1 MPRHPPNALTRL
13 IQSPNLAHREQA
25 PPRPRPEPRFR
36 QLSTHVLPAWP
47 RQPVPACAHPNRDA
61 HQRQTTGRS
70 QSHSSSRCQRSE
82 DGGRRTEDRTSAL
95 QPRPISYLHADPRE
109 PAPASAIA
117 SSVLCILSSVLRPAP
132 GGADRDRTGD
142 LLLAKQALSQ
152 LSYGPKARC
161 QRPGIRG
168 RRSAGSPSRSA
179 RAQGPP
185 SPFGLRRGSL
195 RSLRARRLVG
205 QGRFELPTSR
215 LSSARSNQLSY

>member
-25 PPRPRPEPRFR
+25 PRVQAQSLDFR

-47 RQPVPACAHPNRDA
+47 RLPVPSSAHPQRRPPKADNRPQPVAFLFTMPNSRGPRTQIRGQIPRTA
-61 HQRQTTGRS
+61 IPS
-70 QSHSSSRCQRSE
+70 QFVPSR
-82 DGGRRTEDRTSAL
+82 GTWRTSASHRRRHL
-95 QPRPISYLHADPRE
+95 P
-109 PAPASAIA
+109 
-117 SSVLCILSSVLRPAP
+117 SSVLRSLPCDPAP

-152 LSYGPKARC
+152 LSYGPDSKDRD
-161 QRPGIRG
+161 QRTQDSPMRG
-168 RRSAGSPSRSA
+168 AKTLATTTSV
-179 RAQGPP
+179 
-185 SPFGLRRGSL
+185 LRPLISVL
-195 RSLRARRLVG
+195 WHLVG